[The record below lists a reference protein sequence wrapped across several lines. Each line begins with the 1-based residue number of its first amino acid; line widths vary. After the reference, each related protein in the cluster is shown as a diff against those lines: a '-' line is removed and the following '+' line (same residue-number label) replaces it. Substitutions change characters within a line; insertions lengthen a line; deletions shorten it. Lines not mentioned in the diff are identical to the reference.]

1 MRLIPASN
9 LSISEIIVPA
19 YQAKMADLRSRRV
32 SVFDKFTK
40 IGKEVQGID
49 EELQKAIAEVK
60 KIEARLHLAQQ
71 KQADAQVEI
80 DRIDEKLKQQQEE
93 LDMMTGV
100 ANPNKRSAENEI
112 DPPAKRSRTV
122 ESESAASSSA
132 PNDAINILSNAGSS
146 SAPSLPTQRAS
157 TQKGTKGSPQKRQ
170 GRILESFFK
179 PGTKVYDSN
188 REGTIQ
194 TFDSKEQTFT
204 VDFGDCIENK
214 SKSNLLYLPA
224 IGDKILIKA
233 NAKQHG
239 PYCKATVLETRKQGK
254 IVLIKVRWDE
264 SGKIETKVYRGLGLL
279 LPLSEDSDL
288 SLFRVK
294 LVTDSEFT
302 STGYHI

>member
-1 MRLIPASN
+1 MRLIPASGS
-9 LSISEIIVPA
+9 SIAEIIVPA
-19 YQAKMADLRSRRV
+19 YQAIMAELRSRRV
-32 SVFDKFTK
+32 SMLANFTE
-40 IGKEVQGID
+40 IDKEVQEID
-49 EELQKAIAEVK
+49 EELQKALAKVEAIRVK
-60 KIEARLHLAQQ
+60 LGLVQ
-71 KQADAQVEI
+71 KKKADAQVDI
-80 DRIDEKLKQQQEE
+80 DQIDAKLKQQQQE

-132 PNDAINILSNAGSS
+132 LNNAINILSNVGSS
-146 SAPSLPTQRAS
+146 SAPSLPPQRAS
-157 TQKGTKGSPQKRQ
+157 TQKETKGSPQKRQ

-179 PGTKVYDSN
+179 PGTKVYHSN

-194 TFDSKEQTFT
+194 TFNSKEQTFT

-214 SKSNLLYLPA
+214 SKSELLYLPA

-254 IVLIKVRWDE
+254 VVLITVRWDE
-264 SGKIETKVYRGLGLL
+264 SGKTETKVYRGLGLL
-279 LPLSEDSDL
+279 LPLSEGSDL
-288 SLFRVK
+288 SHFRVK

-302 STGYHI
+302 STGYCV